1 MRSLKIA
8 NRSIRFGP
16 QLTATGGDAKL
27 ILACVR
33 RDICGPN
40 EITGNDVDCLTSKN
54 ELFSVSTL
62 LTGLRQARHHT
73 ASQDVSSCFTV
84 DEPFARLSA

>member
-16 QLTATGGDAKL
+16 QLIATGGDAKL

-40 EITGNDVDCLTSKN
+40 EITGNDVDCLTS
-54 ELFSVSTL
+54 
-62 LTGLRQARHHT
+62 
-73 ASQDVSSCFTV
+73 
-84 DEPFARLSA
+84 